1 MEPISLIVTALTA
14 GAVAAAKDTAE
25 KGVKD
30 AYQGLKT
37 LIKRKFTNDALAQAM
52 VEAKPDEIR
61 QAEGLLTNKI
71 TNAGVDKDEE
81 VLQAAQM
88 LLKQLKSEAVAKGE
102 SYQLN
107 VGGNFT
113 GVGRDVDTGGGDAT
127 LTFGKN

>member
-1 MEPISLIVTALTA
+1 MEPISLILAALAA
-14 GAVAAAKDTAE
+14 GATAAAKDTA
-25 KGVKD
+25 GTAVKD
-30 AYQGLKT
+30 AYESLKA
-37 LIKRKFTNDALAQAM
+37 LIKKRFAGDTLAQAM
-52 VEAKPDEIR
+52 IDAKPDEIK

-71 TNAGVDKDEE
+71 TNSGVDKDEE

-113 GVGRDVDTGGGDAT
+113 GVARDVDTGGGDAT